1 MDALDSGGR
10 RADQVGFEPTM
21 LHAIRIRTRVDSDT
35 LKIPELLKLMGHE
48 IEVIIVDEDPATTPS
63 TLRKPRL
70 GTLRG
75 LVDVPDDFD
84 APLPDEVLRSFE
96 GDT

>member
-1 MDALDSGGR
+1 
-10 RADQVGFEPTM
+10 M
-21 LHAIRIRTRVDSDT
+21 LHAIRVRTRVDSDT
-35 LKIPELLKLMGHE
+35 LKIPELLPLMGHHV
-48 IEVIIVDEDPATTPS
+48 EVIIVDDEPASAEGT

-84 APLPDEVLRSFE
+84 APLPEELLRAFE

>member
-1 MDALDSGGR
+1 
-10 RADQVGFEPTM
+10 M
-21 LHAIRIRTRVDSDT
+21 LNAIRIRTRVDSDT
-35 LKIPELLKLMGHE
+35 LKIPELLPLMGHA
-48 IEVIIVDEDPATTPS
+48 IEVIIVDEDPVTTQS
-63 TLRKPRL
+63 SLRTPRL

-75 LVDVPDDFD
+75 LVDVPDEFN